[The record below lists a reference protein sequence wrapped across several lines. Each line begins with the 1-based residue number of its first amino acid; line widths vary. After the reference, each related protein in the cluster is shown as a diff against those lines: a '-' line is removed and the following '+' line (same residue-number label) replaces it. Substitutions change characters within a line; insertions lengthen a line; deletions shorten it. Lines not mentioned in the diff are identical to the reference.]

1 MTIIREKRAENQKSP
16 QCMAVSFV
24 IQESGP
30 VIGVNPAPPVIG
42 ENSVLSVPRPI
53 VCDEDRAPAA
63 GNKKR

>member
-1 MTIIREKRAENQKSP
+1 
-16 QCMAVSFV
+16 MAVSFV

-42 ENSVLSVPRPI
+42 ENSVLSVARPI

-63 GNKKR
+63 GNKKREQVLSTSC